1 MLAAHRR
8 GDKQTLLPYGT
19 GDDAQ
24 GRDSPWR
31 GELAAAG
38 PDIAAGKKWLEFTF
52 EDAASFAR
60 LLEKRKDF
68 A

>member
-1 MLAAHRR
+1 MLAAHR
-8 GDKQTLLPYGT
+8 GSGEQTLLPDGT
-19 GDDAQ
+19 ANDAQ
-24 GRDSPWR
+24 GHDSPWR
-31 GELAAAG
+31 GELAG
-38 PDIAAGKKWLEFTF
+38 PDPDIATSKKWLEFTF